1 MFSEEYR
8 SQLKEEN
15 PDLSPTELMRLIAE
29 QYRQLDESRKESY
42 VSRSKL
48 ESEKWRQEIKRYAEA
63 LTETEKRQIQEYYH
77 KKKEEYQRKQQRLE
91 NQAQRADLPARSL
104 SAYSFFIKDF
114 VSVHKADF
122 DQPQE
127 VMRAA
132 ALKWNELTEDEKKP
146 FVDKATADRVRY
158 EHEMAKYTSKAPPKR
173 PANAYGLFLKE
184 KMSGNKALTMKQVA
198 EQWKN
203 LTEEDK
209 KVYRDW
215 ALDKKQQ
222 YEIAKAKY
230 DSV

>member
-1 MFSEEYR
+1 
-8 SQLKEEN
+8 
-15 PDLSPTELMRLIAE
+15 
-29 QYRQLDESRKESY
+29 
-42 VSRSKL
+42 
-48 ESEKWRQEIKRYAEA
+48 
-63 LTETEKRQIQEYYH
+63 
-77 KKKEEYQRKQQRLE
+77 
-91 NQAQRADLPARSL
+91 
-104 SAYSFFIKDF
+104 
-114 VSVHKADF
+114 
-122 DQPQE
+122 
-127 VMRAA
+127 
-132 ALKWNELTEDEKKP
+132 
-146 FVDKATADRVRY
+146 
-158 EHEMAKYTSKAPPKR
+158 MAKYTSKAPPKR